1 MMGLVYKDL
10 LVQRKTLLYYLTFL
24 AVYCV
29 LVVAGAFDSTILSVF
44 LVVVGTLVPM
54 TTLSYDEQ
62 ARWNAFAAALPRG
75 RERMVGG
82 KYVLVLL
89 VCGAGCVVTLV
100 LTGALA
106 LLDRSVP
113 PLSETVAA
121 ALACAAAGVF
131 INCVALPLIFKL
143 GEERSRAVYL
153 SLIVL
158 LFGGLMLATQVL
170 TDGGFQLPQPP
181 DWAAGLL
188 PLLATA
194 GLAAVFGA
202 SWAISL
208 RICRG
213 KEY

>member
-10 LVQRKTLLYYLTFL
+10 LVQRRTLLYYLAFL

-29 LVVAGAFDSTILSVF
+29 LVAAGAFDSTILSVF

-54 TTLSYDEQ
+54 TSLSYDEQ

-89 VCGAGCVVTLV
+89 VCGAGCVITLA

-106 LLDRSVP
+106 LLGRPTP
-113 PLSETVAA
+113 PLAETAAA

-143 GEERSRAVYL
+143 GVERSRAVYL
-153 SLIVL
+153 SLFVL
-158 LFGGLMLATQVL
+158 LFGGLMLATQML
-170 TDGGFQLPQPP
+170 ADSGFQPP
-181 DWAAGLL
+181 RPPAWMTGLL
-188 PLLATA
+188 PLLAA
-194 GLAAVFGA
+194 AALAAVFGA

-208 RICRG
+208 RICRN